1 MAQLVGHESV
11 EIPDHLIAQF
21 MDEGARATLKE
32 HLEEK
37 FGRVVLDF
45 QEGVVL
51 AYALRVWLKL
61 YIRTY
66 CAVCSAHAY
75 SVLYSHSIQMY

>member
-11 EIPDHLIAQF
+11 EIPAQLIEQF
-21 MDEGARATLKE
+21 MVEDAHAALKM

-45 QEGVVL
+45 QAGVVL
-51 AYALRVWLKL
+51 VYALRVCKTQ
-61 YIRTY
+61 R
-66 CAVCSAHAY
+66 
-75 SVLYSHSIQMY
+75 